1 MNILFYRLDRKVN
14 CLFPLFVFFSL
25 MGKAIN
31 VSELTTKITRGK
43 KKKNRL
49 NGEQS
54 FESLYILFGL
64 QVMSNIYYTEFQRNE
79 KQGPT

>member
-1 MNILFYRLDRKVN
+1 M
-14 CLFPLFVFFSL
+14 CLNWQPKLL
-25 MGKAIN
+25 G
-31 VSELTTKITRGK
+31 E